1 VSALGWYVRRVRPEA
16 SPTPRVR
23 DGVRA
28 ALPLVLGPLLFG
40 LSFGVLAEAAGMSAA
55 AAVVMSATTFAG
67 SAQFAAASVL
77 EDGGTVLAA
86 VVSAVLLNLR
96 YVGQS
101 IAAASIF
108 PGSRARRFVE
118 SQLIVDE
125 SWALSGRSGRFEWP
139 ILVGAGLL
147 LYVLWV
153 SSTAVG
159 SVVSSAL
166 GDPNDLG
173 LDAAF
178 AALFL
183 ALAVPYLRG
192 RKAVEATLVAAA
204 ITLLL
209 IPAAPAGV
217 PLVAASAA
225 CLLGLRR

>member
-1 VSALGWYVRRVRPEA
+1 MEDGAGPSTRL
-16 SPTPRVR
+16 R

-28 ALPLVLGPLLFG
+28 ALPLVLGPVLFG
-40 LSFGVLAEAAGMSAA
+40 LSFGVFAGTAGMGAL

-77 EDGGTVLAA
+77 ENGGTVVAA
-86 VVSAVLLNLR
+86 IISAVLLNAR
-96 YVGQS
+96 YIGQS

-108 PGSRARRFVE
+108 PGGRLRRFLE
-118 SQLIVDE
+118 SQMIVDE
-125 SWALSGRSGRFEWP
+125 SWALSGRSGRFEWA

-153 SSTAVG
+153 SSTAIGTFVG
-159 SVVSSAL
+159 DAL

-183 ALAVPYLRG
+183 ALAAPYLRT
-192 RKAVEATLVAAA
+192 RKALRAAVLGGA
-204 ITLLL
+204 IALALL
-209 IPAAPAGV
+209 PFAPAGV
-217 PLVAASAA
+217 PLVAASVA

>member
-1 VSALGWYVRRVRPEA
+1 M
-16 SPTPRVR
+16 
-23 DGVRA
+23 
-28 ALPLVLGPLLFG
+28 LFG
-40 LSFGVLAEAAGMSAA
+40 LSFGVLADAAGMSAVA
-55 AAVVMSATTFAG
+55 AIVMSATTFAG

-77 EDGGTVLAA
+77 ETGGTVLAA
-86 VVSAVLLNLR
+86 IVSAVLLNAR
-96 YVGQS
+96 YIGMSV
-101 IAAASIF
+101 AVASIF
-108 PGSRARRFVE
+108 PGGRARRLFE

-139 ILVGAGLL
+139 ILIGSGLV

-153 SSTAVG
+153 GSTAAGMLVG
-159 SVVSSAL
+159 DVL

-183 ALAVPYLRG
+183 ALARPYLHER
-192 RKAVEATLVAAA
+192 RAVTAAA
-204 ITLLL
+204 LGAVITVAL
-209 IPAAPAGV
+209 IPVAPAGV

>member
-1 VSALGWYVRRVRPEA
+1 MTSEGR
-16 SPTPRVR
+16 PTPRVR

-40 LSFGVLAEAAGMSAA
+40 LTFGVLAETAGMSAVA
-55 AAVVMSATTFAG
+55 AIVMSATTFAG

-86 VVSAVLLNLR
+86 VTSAVLLNVR
-96 YVGQS
+96 YIGQS

-108 PGSRARRFVE
+108 PGSRPRRLIE

-153 SSTAVG
+153 TSTAIG
-159 SVVSSAL
+159 SVVGRVL

-183 ALAVPYLRG
+183 ALAWPYLRE
-192 RKAVEATLVAAA
+192 RKAVAAALVGVA

-209 IPAAPAGV
+209 IPLAPAGV

>member
-1 VSALGWYVRRVRPEA
+1 
-16 SPTPRVR
+16 
-23 DGVRA
+23 
-28 ALPLVLGPLLFG
+28 LLFG
-40 LSFGVLAEAAGMSAA
+40 LTFGVLAETAGMSAVA
-55 AAVVMSATTFAG
+55 AIVMSATTFAG

-86 VVSAVLLNLR
+86 VTSAVLLNVR
-96 YVGQS
+96 YIGQS

-108 PGSRARRFVE
+108 PGSRPRRLIE

-153 SSTAVG
+153 TSTAIGSVVG
-159 SVVSSAL
+159 SVL

-183 ALAVPYLRG
+183 ALAWPYLRE
-192 RKAVEATLVAAA
+192 RKAVAAALVGVA

-209 IPAAPAGV
+209 IPLAPAGV

>member
-1 VSALGWYVRRVRPEA
+1 MTSDGR
-16 SPTPRVR
+16 PTPRVR

-67 SAQFAAASVL
+67 SAQFAAVSVL
-77 EDGGTVLAA
+77 KDGGTVLAA

-108 PGSRARRFVE
+108 PGSRPRRLVE

-159 SVVSSAL
+159 TVVGDAL

-183 ALAVPYLRG
+183 ALAMPYVRQ
-192 RKAVEATLVAAA
+192 RKAVEPVLLAVA
-204 ITLLL
+204 ITL
-209 IPAAPAGV
+209 V
-217 PLVAASAA
+217 
-225 CLLGLRR
+225 

>member
-1 VSALGWYVRRVRPEA
+1 MTTEPRD
-16 SPTPRVR
+16 TPRIR
-23 DGVRA
+23 DGARA
-28 ALPLVLGPLLFG
+28 ALPLILGPLLFG
-40 LSFGVLAEAAGMSAA
+40 LAFGVLAEAAGMSAA

-86 VVSAVLLNLR
+86 VVSAVLLNVR
-96 YVGQS
+96 YLGQS
-101 IAAASIF
+101 VAVASVV
-108 PGSRARRFVE
+108 PGPRLRRFFE

-153 SSTAVG
+153 CSTAVG
-159 SVVSSAL
+159 SVVGGAL

-183 ALAVPYLRG
+183 ALAMPYLRG
-192 RKAVEATLVAAA
+192 RRAGEAALVAGLITLV
-204 ITLLL
+204 L
-209 IPAAPAGV
+209 IPVAPAGV

>member
-1 VSALGWYVRRVRPEA
+1 MTSEGR
-16 SPTPRVR
+16 PTPRVR

-40 LSFGVLAEAAGMSAA
+40 LTFGVLGETAGMSAVA
-55 AAVVMSATTFAG
+55 AIVMSATTFAG

-86 VVSAVLLNLR
+86 VTSAVLLNVR
-96 YVGQS
+96 YIGQS

-108 PGSRARRFVE
+108 PGSRPRRLIE

-153 SSTAVG
+153 TSTAIGSVVG
-159 SVVSSAL
+159 SVL

-183 ALAVPYLRG
+183 ALAWPYLRE
-192 RKAVEATLVAAA
+192 RKAVAAALVGVA

-209 IPAAPAGV
+209 IPLAPAGV

>member
-1 VSALGWYVRRVRPEA
+1 MERDTGSA
-16 SPTPRVR
+16 PRVR

-28 ALPLVLGPLLFG
+28 ALPLVPGPLLFG
-40 LSFGVLAEAAGMSAA
+40 LTFGVFAEAAGMSAV
-55 AAVVMSATTFAG
+55 AAVVMSGTTFAG

-77 EDGGTVLAA
+77 ESGGTVFAA
-86 VVSAVLLNLR
+86 IVSAVLLNAR
-96 YVGQS
+96 YAGMS
-101 IAAASIF
+101 IAVASIF
-108 PGSRARRFVE
+108 PGGRARRFVE

-159 SVVSSAL
+159 AVAGEVL

-183 ALAVPYLRG
+183 ALARPYLRG
-192 RKAVEATLVAAA
+192 RRALAAA
-204 ITLLL
+204 GLGAVITLAL
-209 IPAAPAGV
+209 IPFVPAGV
-217 PLVAASAA
+217 PLVLASLA